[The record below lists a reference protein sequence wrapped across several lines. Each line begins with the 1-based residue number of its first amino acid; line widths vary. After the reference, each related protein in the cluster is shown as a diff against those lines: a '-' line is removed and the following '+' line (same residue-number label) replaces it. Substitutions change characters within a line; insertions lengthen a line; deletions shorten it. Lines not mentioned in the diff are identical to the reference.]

1 MSDERAVTINLP
13 LVQTSGNV
21 NSSSSNTTNGNGVN
35 NQQTPQTPT
44 GTTNTG
50 GGSTA
55 TSGGITIQTALPGSS
70 SFSVGTKANQSIITD
85 APVTDPGG
93 GIITSTKQ
101 VNLSKAINKLVV
113 YPFWLFLFYF
123 FLCLNHFYDFQT
135 RNISIKKFISYIL
148 SFHDFNPRRSLP

>member
-21 NSSSSNTTNGNGVN
+21 NSSSSSTTNGNGVN

-44 GTTNTG
+44 GTTNTAG

-113 YPFWLFLFYF
+113 YPF
-123 FLCLNHFYDFQT
+123 
-135 RNISIKKFISYIL
+135 
-148 SFHDFNPRRSLP
+148 